1 MHKFLED
8 FILLVGSSIVLMV
21 VLLVALPS
29 EDLTTDY
36 VLIGLICCLALTYF
50 GYKRYKEDKED
61 V

>member
-29 EDLTTDY
+29 EDLTSHY
-36 VLIGLICCLALTYF
+36 ALIGVMGGLALTYF
-50 GYKRYKEDKED
+50 GYKRFKEDEKK

>member
-8 FILLVGSSIVLMV
+8 FILLVSGCVILMV

-29 EDLTTDY
+29 EDLTSHY
-36 VLIGLICCLALTYF
+36 ALIGVMGSLGLVYF
-50 GYKRYKEDKED
+50 GYKRFKEDEEN